1 MGKYSDMLEV
11 QPSKK
16 ASSNNKYSGM
26 IGKEPAPKQQ
36 SADRTGTS
44 TARTILDQTLQA
56 MTGNLGDEISGAVGG
71 FIAPALAK
79 LQGSKAFDDATNPDI
94 MQMGV
99 DRAQQNI
106 RNQQEQNPVT
116 SILSNLAGGVGM
128 GGIAAGAVKGVAP
141 NAASNLTRFAK
152 ANPLTTAGGVS
163 GVSGTVYG
171 AGGGEGSL
179 LERGKGAL
187 IGGAVGAFAGPV
199 ASSIGRNVIAPAVNK
214 LSENKTVQSGLARTA
229 KFFDKKGTTGKPLAT
244 TGDDFTPE
252 LTTKDGS
259 YFPMT
264 EGQITQNPAMQR
276 LENDALAGTLTK
288 SSESNMRDALAVQN
302 KSYQSFISKMA
313 GGLDKGKDINALVE
327 GAADVVKQGA
337 KDAKIGINS
346 AYDLAREGKGVAI
359 SSGDIRKGL
368 WSNIAGIRR
377 EGQYDLTQMPRAK
390 SVLKRLAS
398 YSKRDKLSKISAV
411 KLGEMENFRKQATNA
426 LNDLKADPKSGSEAN
441 FMKGVINSYDN
452 FMEQTAKDAVDI
464 GDADA
469 IRAFKDAVGKRA
481 EYGRL
486 FEKNKF
492 VNDIVKGEQ
501 SVDDVVKTLIG
512 TGSIKGKKSM
522 ANNLDALL
530 KAAKGES
537 DVVQSDLKQAFM
549 KKVFDRSVIGFEANN
564 PSVQRLSPAKL
575 ATELENIFVSQSKF
589 AEKLYG
595 KEAVTAANQAIKQLN
610 LISSAQSNT
619 RNASGSG
626 EWVGRFMQNRFLN
639 NIPVFGQFMGL
650 TSKAMEAQKQ
660 NVSGGAVEKGL
671 KEFFNDIAPPSS
683 TLWSTVAPVGTAAAL
698 GGVIEKPELE
708 QTLD

>member
-1 MGKYSDMLEV
+1 MLEV

-44 TARTILDQTLQA
+44 TARTILDQALQGA
-56 MTGNLGDEISGAVGG
+56 TFGFGDEISGAIGG
-71 FIAPALAK
+71 VIAPAIAK
-79 LQGSKAFDDATNPDI
+79 LQGSTAFDDATNPDI

-106 RNQQEQNPVT
+106 RNQQEQNPLT
-116 SILSNLAGGVGM
+116 SILSNLVGGVGV

-152 ANPLTTAGGVS
+152 ANPLTTAGTVGGIS
-163 GVSGTVYG
+163 GAAYG

-179 LERGKGAL
+179 SERGKGAL
-187 IGGAVGAFAGPV
+187 IGGAVGGIAGPV

-337 KDAKIGINS
+337 KDAKIGIKS

-537 DVVQSDLKQAFM
+537 DVVKSDLKQAFM